1 MSAAAS
7 LNMHDLWTL
16 RGVGIKPDQFPM
28 ILGCDG
34 AGRLADGT
42 EVVLHPVIGDPGVA
56 GDETLDPK
64 RSLLT
69 EKYQGTFADTVVVPA
84 RNAVPKP
91 AGLSMAQAAVM
102 GTAWLTA
109 YRMLF
114 VKSGLRPGQTML
126 VQGASGGVATALVQ
140 LGHAAG
146 MQVWVTGRSDAKRAV
161 AERLG
166 ADATFPSGARLPAR
180 VDAVFETVGEAT
192 WAHSMRALKPGGTI
206 VVSGSTS
213 GPNPGADLQRLF
225 FLQLRVIGATM
236 GTRGELADLLAFVA
250 TAGIT
255 PEIGLELPMEQAE
268 EGFRAMLEG
277 DTVGKDRLHALTSAA
292 ALRRSPRAST
302 LGAEFRL
309 GFMPR
314 TRCIASTAF
323 IGGRAI
329 PVIPPDLREA
339 RASVSVAGDSR
350 AISVPPGTRGGRG
363 GSHFRAD
370 DACCRARRPADRPCA
385 WRRSSS
391 RSRRRA
397 RCCCGSGPAGSA
409 PRTCTSSRAK
419 WGSRR
424 PVYWAT
430 RCPASWTRWATEWS
444 RARRATTW
452 PARS

>member
-1 MSAAAS
+1 MFAVYASQPNPDEPLRSLIVGERPEPDVPDGWVAVEVAAAS

-42 EVVLHPVIGDPGVA
+42 EVVLHSVIGDPAVA

-64 RSLLT
+64 RTLLT
-69 EKYQGTFADTVVVPA
+69 EKHQGTFAHTVVVPA
-84 RNAVPKP
+84 RNVVPKP

-109 YRMLF
+109 YRMQF

-146 MQVWVTGRSDAKRAV
+146 MQVWVTGRTQDKRAV

-166 ADATFPSGARLPAR
+166 ADATFPSGERLPGR

-192 WAHSMRALKPGGTI
+192 WAHSMRALKPGGVI

-236 GTRGELADLLAFVA
+236 GTRAELADLLTFV
-250 TAGIT
+250 TNTGIT
-255 PEIGLELPMEQAE
+255 PEIGLELPMDRAE
-268 EGFRAMLEG
+268 EGFLAMLDG
-277 DTVGKDRLHALTSAA
+277 NTSGKIVLT
-292 ALRRSPRAST
+292 R
-302 LGAEFRL
+302 
-309 GFMPR
+309 
-314 TRCIASTAF
+314 
-323 IGGRAI
+323 
-329 PVIPPDLREA
+329 
-339 RASVSVAGDSR
+339 
-350 AISVPPGTRGGRG
+350 
-363 GSHFRAD
+363 
-370 DACCRARRPADRPCA
+370 
-385 WRRSSS
+385 
-391 RSRRRA
+391 
-397 RCCCGSGPAGSA
+397 
-409 PRTCTSSRAK
+409 
-419 WGSRR
+419 
-424 PVYWAT
+424 
-430 RCPASWTRWATEWS
+430 
-444 RARRATTW
+444 
-452 PARS
+452 